1 MKTRITLLAGAA
13 FAALISPASA
23 VELRGT
29 YASIEAGASWIDDQR
44 FFQDT
49 IHGSSHFTYAEYDS
63 GYNAGWAILGSIG
76 YAFSCN
82 FRTELEVG
90 YRHNSLDKLTEVT
103 TTNVMTAGGELSE
116 FTLMANLVYDLP
128 ITSNLTLSLGAGA
141 GADRAQLK
149 VDALDFSDQDWRFA
163 WQGIAGL
170 NYAIGE
176 QTQLFINYR
185 YLRVDA
191 PKYVA
196 FDPTPPDITYR
207 TIFMS
212 DIEKHAVTVGLRY
225 AFSEPAAAPV
235 AEPQPPAPVPVTP
248 PPAPPPAPY
257 QFVVFFGF
265 NKSNISAEAQQ
276 VIADAAATAKEKGS
290 ASILIV
296 GHTDSSGSDAYNEA
310 LSLRRATAVKGSL
323 ASLGI
328 GEDKISTTGRGETEL
343 LVKTGD
349 GVKEPQNRR
358 ATIDLK

>member
-13 FAALISPASA
+13 LAALSSPASA
-23 VELRGT
+23 FELRGT
-29 YASIEAGASWIDDQR
+29 YASIEAGASWVDDQT

-49 IHGSSHFTYAEYDS
+49 IHGSSHFTYAEYGS
-63 GYNAGWAILGSIG
+63 GYKDGWALLGSIG

-82 FRTELEVG
+82 FRTEIEVG
-90 YRHNSLDKLTEVT
+90 YRHNNIGRLTELT
-103 TTNVMTAGGELSE
+103 TTHVLPTGGNLSE

-141 GADRAQLK
+141 GQDRAQLK
-149 VDALDFSDQDWRFA
+149 VDALDFKDEEWRFA
-163 WQGIAGL
+163 WQGLAGL
-170 NYAIGE
+170 NYAVGE

-185 YLRVDA
+185 YLRVDV
-191 PKYVA
+191 PKYISY
-196 FDPTPPDITYR
+196 DPTPPDTTYR
-207 TIFMS
+207 LFYMG
-212 DIEKHAVTVGLRY
+212 DLEKHAVTVGLRY
-225 AFSEPAAAPV
+225 AFSGAEAAPAAEAP
-235 AEPQPPAPVPVTP
+235 PPLPPPPPPPPP
-248 PPAPPPAPY
+248 PPAPD

-296 GHTDSSGSDAYNEA
+296 GHTDSSGSDSYNEA

-323 ASLGI
+323 AALGI
-328 GEDKISTTGRGETEL
+328 GDDKISATGKGETEL

>member
-29 YASIEAGASWIDDQR
+29 YASIEAGASFVDDER

-63 GYNAGWAILGSIG
+63 GYNTGWAILGSIG
-76 YAFSCN
+76 YAFSN
-82 FRTELEVG
+82 NIRTELEVG

-103 TTNVMTAGGELSE
+103 TTNVMPSGGDLSE

-149 VDALDFSDQDWRFA
+149 VDALDFSDEQWRFA
-163 WQGIAGL
+163 WQGLAGL
-170 NYAIGE
+170 NYAIGD

-191 PKYVA
+191 PKYIA
-196 FDPTPPDITYR
+196 YDPTPPDITYR
-207 TIFMS
+207 TIFMG

-225 AFSEPAAAPV
+225 AFSQPAAAPV
-235 AEPQPPAPVPVTP
+235 DDTPPPAPVPPAPTPP
-248 PPAPPPAPY
+248 PPAPD

-290 ASILIV
+290 ASIVIV

-323 ASLGI
+323 AALGI